1 MDVIYI
7 KRECMNLQFYTIQ
20 LREVDKF
27 LILQVL
33 EDKPDQSRWL
43 LKYSVLGRNVEFSW
57 MARNLQ
63 VERKEVMLPVFVCQ

>member
-1 MDVIYI
+1 
-7 KRECMNLQFYTIQ
+7 MNLQFYTIQ